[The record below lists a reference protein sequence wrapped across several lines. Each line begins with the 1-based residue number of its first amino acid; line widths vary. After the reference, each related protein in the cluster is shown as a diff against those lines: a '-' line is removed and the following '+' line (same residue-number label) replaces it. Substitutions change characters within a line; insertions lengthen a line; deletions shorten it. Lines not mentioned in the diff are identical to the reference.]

1 MTTNRENIIKKIR
14 DLIARA
20 THNSA
25 NIHEAES
32 CAAKARELMEK
43 YKIDN
48 VNLQEV
54 DPIGQVRAGK
64 KTAVK
69 WQTLLYRYIATA
81 FDLQPVQH
89 KDSILF
95 IGETLNA
102 EIGSYLYDQLRVKIQ
117 KLTNE
122 YGKQIVKDLIK
133 ADPRMGHP
141 VHKARLDREKREQM
155 RGFAIGAAI
164 SVGKRLLN
172 QKEAEPTSTQK
183 AEGLVKVETRIAA
196 YMQQNFPKIRVIQSK
211 SRKANSD
218 ALAAGTMA
226 GENIQINKGVAGSA
240 GSQKLLN

>member
-20 THNSA
+20 THKNA
-25 NIHEAES
+25 NIYEAES

-48 VNLQEV
+48 VNLQDI

-81 FDLQPVQH
+81 FDLQPLQH
-89 KDSILF
+89 GDSILF

-117 KLTNE
+117 KLTND
-122 YGKQIVKDLIK
+122 YGKQIVKDMIK
-133 ADPRMGHP
+133 TDPRMGHP
-141 VHKARLDREKREQM
+141 VHKARLDRAKREQM

-172 QKEAEPTSTQK
+172 QKESTATTQQQ
-183 AEGLVKVETRIAA
+183 EGIVKVETRIAA
-196 YMQQNFPKIRVIQSK
+196 YMKQNFPTVRVVQSK

-218 ALAAGTMA
+218 ALAAGRNA